1 MTVVKRPNR
10 RAEKAQETR
19 RRIIEAARE
28 LFVAD
33 GYGATNLQDVADRA
47 GVAVQTIY
55 FTFGNKRALLKE
67 LVDVTIAG
75 DSEPVATM
83 DRPWFTDAVVA
94 ATAEEMLAAYIAGSS
109 AVLARVSP
117 IMRVLEAA
125 VANDPEVA
133 ALWPQDEDLRYVV
146 QRAAADALVTKPG
159 ARKGL
164 RPTKP
169 PTSSTASSA
178 PSSTSSSPEIDAWS
192 HDRWLDLGHPNP
204 PDPTLRVTPAALEEP
219 DRAVRTIRCAR
230 PPRRSDL
237 RRKIHSRAN
246 AGDGR

>member
-83 DRPWFTDAVVA
+83 DRPWFTDAVAA
-94 ATAEEMLAAYIAGSS
+94 ATAEEMLAAYVPGSS

-125 VANDPEVA
+125 VAHDPEVA

-159 ARKGL
+159 ARDGL
-164 RPTKP
+164 
-169 PTSSTASSA
+169 TADEA
-178 PSSTSSSPEIDAWS
+178 ADLLYGILSPELYLLFTRDRAWP
-192 HDRWLDLGHPNP
+192 HDRWLTWATQ
-204 PDPTLRVTPAALEEP
+204 TLHTQL
-219 DRAVRTIRCAR
+219 CA
-230 PPRRSDL
+230 
-237 RRKIHSRAN
+237 
-246 AGDGR
+246 

>member
-19 RRIIEAARE
+19 RRIIEAAAD

-55 FTFGNKRALLKE
+55 FVFGNKRVLLKE

-75 DSEPVATM
+75 DSEPIATM
-83 DRPWFTDAVVA
+83 DRPWFTAAVA
-94 ATAEEMLAAYIAGSS
+94 APTAQEMMTTYVPGSS

-146 QRAAADALVTKPG
+146 QRAAADAFVTKPG
-159 ARKGL
+159 ARKDL
-164 RPTKP
+164 
-169 PTSSTASSA
+169 TADEA
-178 PSSTSSSPEIDAWS
+178 ADLLYGILSPELYLLFTRDRAWS
-192 HDRWLDLGHPNP
+192 HDRWLTWATQ
-204 PDPTLRVTPAALEEP
+204 TLHTQL
-219 DRAVRTIRCAR
+219 C
-230 PPRRSDL
+230 
-237 RRKIHSRAN
+237 
-246 AGDGR
+246 G

>member
-19 RRIIEAARE
+19 RRILQAASD

-55 FTFGNKRALLKE
+55 FVFGNKRALLKE
-67 LVDVTIAG
+67 LVDTTIAG
-75 DSEPVATM
+75 DSEPIATM
-83 DRPWFTDAVVA
+83 DRPWFTEAIAQPTA
-94 ATAEEMLAAYIAGSS
+94 AELLAAYVPGSS

-133 ALWPQDEDLRYVV
+133 ALWPQDENLRYVV
-146 QRAAADALVTKPG
+146 QRAAADSLVTKPG
-159 ARKGL
+159 AREGV
-164 RPTKP
+164 
-169 PTSSTASSA
+169 TAEQA
-178 PSSTSSSPEIDAWS
+178 ADILYGILSPDLYLLFTRDRTWT
-192 HDRWLDLGHPNP
+192 HDRWVDWAIT
-204 PDPTLRVTPAALEEP
+204 TLQTQL
-219 DRAVRTIRCAR
+219 CA
-230 PPRRSDL
+230 
-237 RRKIHSRAN
+237 
-246 AGDGR
+246 